1 MPQGSLHAI
10 VTNASSWRGTD
21 PSAIEKEAMANMSR
35 GRSPGSKI
43 GTPGTG
49 GGVGGG
55 GGSRGR
61 TPAMLGSRGR
71 TVGSRQA
78 APTGQHHVPSGSPP
92 RRAANSSAGNASRS
106 KVNTASKPTPA
117 VGARTTQT
125 PGRAD
130 VLSVNVDQ
138 SASMRSSG
146 GLSHGGL
153 SVSLLDLDGI
163 SPIGKPTSAAATATQ
178 QQQQLTWQ
186 QAGPA
191 PQPVTPGLPSAGL
204 QTVSSRA
211 SLNISRA
218 YDPAQAFGLSGR
230 ASAKNAPPLQAA
242 LLQRPSAITKLAP
255 NTFLPSHVRGLIAAP
270 GEAHFAHTSR
280 FGGGMA

>member
-1 MPQGSLHAI
+1 MTEYPI
-10 VTNASSWRGTD
+10 R
-21 PSAIEKEAMANMSR
+21 EKSISHRE
-35 GRSPGSKI
+35 
-43 GTPGTG
+43 
-49 GGVGGG
+49 
-55 GGSRGR
+55 
-61 TPAMLGSRGR
+61 
-71 TVGSRQA
+71 A
-78 APTGQHHVPSGSPP
+78 APEP
-92 RRAANSSAGNASRS
+92 AEASRS
-106 KVNTASKPTPA
+106 LPLAGDRLSSPTVDLVTTAE
-117 VGARTTQT
+117 
-125 PGRAD
+125 
-130 VLSVNVDQ
+130 
-138 SASMRSSG
+138 
-146 GLSHGGL
+146 
-153 SVSLLDLDGI
+153 LDLDGI

-280 FGGGMA
+280 FGGGMV